1 LTVATLISFV
11 GFASLVVA
19 GGMVVR
25 DLFFAKF
32 VSATADAATADNVRL
47 GRLPLAR
54 DAVQPTGFVSRLDSA
69 FQRLVVESGIQ
80 ADALSVTMLLVLCGL
95 VLGGAL
101 FLWQDDPVIGIVGF
115 LVGFFTPMPYLA
127 LRRSRRQNEIRGQLA
142 DVLELMARAT
152 RAGESLEQSIE
163 LVGDKAAEP
172 LATEFR
178 RCAKH
183 MQMGLSIPATMRAL
197 IYRLPIMEIRILAT
211 TLAIHRQAGGNLA
224 TTLERMA
231 RVVRDRLSY
240 RRQIRSVTAAGRFS
254 ATMIA
259 MAGPLLFLFMFTFQR
274 EYAGKLLTLPL
285 GNLLLGL
292 AVILELIGIVWMMR
306 LMRTEY

>member
-1 LTVATLISFV
+1 VNLTIVTLVSFAGITSV
-11 GFASLVVA
+11 IVA
-19 GGMVVR
+19 GGMALR
-25 DLFFAKF
+25 DLFFPPSRSGNE
-32 VSATADAATADNVRL
+32 VPDDVRV

-54 DAVQPTGFVSRLDSA
+54 DAVEPKGPVGRLDRA
-69 FQRLVVESGIQ
+69 FQRLVVESGVNM
-80 ADALSVTMLLVLCGL
+80 DALSVTLLLLLGGL
-95 VLGGAL
+95 VLGGGL
-101 FLWQDDPVIGIVGF
+101 LLWQDDPVVATVGF
-115 LVGFFTPMPYLA
+115 LVGFFVPMPYLA
-127 LRRSRRQNEIRGQLA
+127 LRRSRRQNEIRAQLA

-152 RAGESLEQSIE
+152 RAGESLEQAIS
-163 LVGDKAAEP
+163 LVGEKAAEP

-178 RCAKH
+178 RCSKH
-183 MQMGLSIPATMRAL
+183 IQMGLSLPATMRAL

-224 TTLERMA
+224 STLERMA
-231 RVVRDRLSY
+231 RVVRDRLNY

-254 ATMIA
+254 AMMIA

-292 AVILELIGIVWMMR
+292 AVLLELIGILWVSHLVR
-306 LMRTEY
+306 SEY